1 MGYGKT
7 KVACDPNYMKAKEI
21 LDYILTAT
29 QVSVSRKQYVE
40 MAKEIKFMI
49 ETS

>member
-7 KVACDPNYMKAKEI
+7 KLSPDPNYMKAKEI
-21 LDYILTAT
+21 LDYVLTAT
-29 QVSVSRKQYVE
+29 QMSVSRKEYVE
-40 MAKEIKFMI
+40 IAKEIKFML